1 MPAAALCCLG
11 THKAPPGRPAP
22 ALLRLSGDLC
32 ALHGA
37 SNAVGCCGRRKRLHQ
52 GRSGVQDV
60 RERTQSALFLM
71 RRVERRNPSV
81 HQCAVAAWR
90 HMRPPARRPCS
101 GSPVRRS
108 VPATGACTA
117 WSALPARASRC
128 PLLFTRDTRQL
139 PAALLGEGPQRKPGG
154 PALLGG
160 QRDRLIES
168 NGGPSSS
175 AGEGRRFRRQRRRS
189 GAT

>member
-90 HMRPPARRPCS
+90 HMRPPCSKAMQRLASSTICARYRCLYSVVGATGTRIP
-101 GSPVRRS
+101 
-108 VPATGACTA
+108 VPASLHARHKTA
-117 WSALPARASRC
+117 AGSAA
-128 PLLFTRDTRQL
+128 
-139 PAALLGEGPQRKPGG
+139 GGG
-154 PALLGG
+154 PAAKARWPSAAGG
-160 QRDRLIES
+160 TKRSTDRE
-168 NGGPSSS
+168 
-175 AGEGRRFRRQRRRS
+175 QWRS
-189 GAT
+189 VVKCW